1 MCLNLPMSHAGVAS
15 QKNTKISNF
24 SENFPG
30 AEHSMSLKMTMHVS
44 DSGHIPEAFEN
55 LLLPSPDR

>member
-1 MCLNLPMSHAGVAS
+1 MQGSRLKRTLKS
-15 QKNTKISNF
+15 QIDF

-44 DSGHIPEAFEN
+44 DSGHIPEGFEN